1 MHAQR
6 SHETTFKVAHL
17 LRLALLVVFFSFI
30 ASTAARSSAVP
41 TDAVELISLQKQAD
55 EGNISAQVAL
65 ARHYETGRKAPLDYA
80 EALKWYHRAAD
91 QGDVAAQGS
100 IGDMYFNG
108 RGVNI
113 DYTEAVNWYR
123 KAADQGD
130 AAGQGILGYMYEQGL
145 GLTQDY
151 AEAARWYHKAA
162 AQGNA
167 MAQAF
172 LGKLYG
178 EGKGVTQDYA
188 EAYFWLNLAST
199 VGYTKFVVS
208 RDHVA
213 QKLPP
218 DALLAVQRRA
228 LTWKPG

>member
-6 SHETTFKVAHL
+6 RHEAIFKVAHL
-17 LRLALLVVFFSFI
+17 LRLSLLVIFITFISSTSF
-30 ASTAARSSAVP
+30 AAGSPA
-41 TDAVELISLQKQAD
+41 DIIDIHSLQEMASK
-55 EGNISAQVAL
+55 GNVSAQIAL
-65 ARHYETGRKAPLDYA
+65 GRRYETGQNVTQDYI
-80 EALKWYHRAAD
+80 EALKWYHKAAN
-91 QGDVAAQGS
+91 QGDTVAQGS

-108 RGVNI
+108 RGVPT
-113 DYTEAVNWYR
+113 DYTEAMNWYR

-130 AAGQGILGYMYEQGL
+130 AAGQGIVGYMYEQGL
-145 GLTQDY
+145 GVAQDY
-151 AEAARWYHKAA
+151 TEAAKRYHKAGS
-162 AQGNA
+162 QGNA

-199 VGYTKFVVS
+199 IGYTKFVVS

-213 QKLPP
+213 EKLPP

-228 LTWKPG
+228 LYWKPG